1 MISRSR
7 LPFIFVMALTV
18 AGCGGVVPLHEVDGT
33 RVFDRE
39 LSKEQVKEAIVEG
52 AEKAGWRAK
61 DLGNDKILATY
72 IVRVHTVHV
81 NILYTDS
88 YYSINYN
95 SSIGMKMFCTRN
107 DKEKARNLKVSGRA
121 TCPGGRGPLYIHGSY
136 KIWVDSLNNA
146 IHFELAAM

>member
-7 LPFIFVMALTV
+7 LPFILVMALIV

-88 YYSINYN
+88 DYSINYN
-95 SSIGMKMFCTRN
+95 FSVGMKMFCTKK

-121 TCPGGRGPLYIHGSY
+121 TCPGGRSPLYIHGSY

-146 IHFELAAM
+146 IQSELATM